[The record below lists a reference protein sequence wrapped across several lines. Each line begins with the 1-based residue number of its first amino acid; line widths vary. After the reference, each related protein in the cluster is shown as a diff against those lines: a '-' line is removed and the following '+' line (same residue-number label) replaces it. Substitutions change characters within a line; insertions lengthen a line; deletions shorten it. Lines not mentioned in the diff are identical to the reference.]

1 MVWECLCACLT
12 THLSGSL
19 DGGAVFKKEFD
30 DFNSILFA
38 RDVKWSE
45 SIQCSCVHFSLNV
58 KRKKCEVERIH
69 SVLVRSIQPECKQ
82 PNGILAVSP
91 S

>member
-58 KRKKCEVERIH
+58 KRKNVKWSEY
-69 SVLVRSIQPECKQ
+69 IQCLCVHFSL
-82 PNGILAVSP
+82 NVS
-91 S
+91 SLIVSWQ